1 MKILLRTGL
10 AYLALISASVHG
22 QSVSSKIDAV
32 VIYGSGATVTR
43 LTEVPVKA
51 GNNQVQFTGLSTQI
65 DPRRFQLE
73 VIGDGVQPGQIRF
86 DEVQQTDAYSA
97 RVQALQRAIDEQ
109 QAIGSAIA
117 DAIETARLE
126 LKFLD
131 GIAAGYAKEAW
142 GVAARGQA
150 DVSSWR
156 GALQV
161 LAEGSESARSNIRK
175 KEREQREA
183 EKELSRLQR
192 ELDATRGR
200 RAESLNVA
208 VVLRAERAGTVQ
220 VKLHYFMD
228 QAYWSPQ
235 YEARLDSEAGTLNLL
250 QKAVV
255 AQTTDEDWPNA
266 RLTLSTSQPSA
277 ELIAPDVG
285 SEFIDLLEVL
295 RPEPR
300 RFAQRITM
308 ESQAALGDMVEE
320 ISVAGSKV
328 QRNLGAYA
336 VSYTV
341 PGRVSVANHAD
352 EDQVFDLQR
361 LQFEPQLITR
371 VAPRSSSAAFLT
383 ARLTYDQATPLYG
396 NQMIVYVDGVYVGE
410 SALPTVLPGAEITLP
425 MGQDRRVE
433 VQVRDQGGQK
443 GKGGFIGRRKTEQTE
458 MLFEISNRRAAGTQ
472 VEVIDR
478 YPVAVSEDVEVQISR
493 DATAPDER
501 GLDDKPGVIVWRK
514 DLQPGETWRITH
526 AYEVSYP
533 ADKRIIRRDG

>member
-1 MKILLRTGL
+1 MKILLRSGL
-10 AYLALISASVHG
+10 VYLALISASVHG

-43 LTEVPVKA
+43 ITEVPVKA

-73 VIGDGVQPGQIRF
+73 VVGDGVQPGQIRF

-131 GIAAGYAKEAW
+131 GIAAGYAKESW

-220 VKLHYFMD
+220 VKLHYFMG

-328 QRNLGAYA
+328 QRNLGAI
-336 VSYTV
+336 
-341 PGRVSVANHAD
+341 
-352 EDQVFDLQR
+352 Q
-361 LQFEPQLITR
+361 
-371 VAPRSSSAAFLT
+371 
-383 ARLTYDQATPLYG
+383 
-396 NQMIVYVDGVYVGE
+396 
-410 SALPTVLPGAEITLP
+410 
-425 MGQDRRVE
+425 
-433 VQVRDQGGQK
+433 
-443 GKGGFIGRRKTEQTE
+443 
-458 MLFEISNRRAAGTQ
+458 
-472 VEVIDR
+472 
-478 YPVAVSEDVEVQISR
+478 YPVGSAWPIMPMKTRYSICSVCSLS
-493 DATAPDER
+493 
-501 GLDDKPGVIVWRK
+501 
-514 DLQPGETWRITH
+514 H
-526 AYEVSYP
+526 S
-533 ADKRIIRRDG
+533 